1 MYSVSVYVCN
11 SLNVSYAVFFL
22 HSTHTDTV
30 YDELTEVC
38 FEIDWFSL
46 PARLIP
52 KSDQDDLPINA
63 ACYIK
68 TAFYNNGGYKLY
80 LFPVTS
86 VSLLWRI

>member
-1 MYSVSVYVCN
+1 MYSIHVTRSMI
-11 SLNVSYAVFFL
+11 LMLILFL
-22 HSTHTDTV
+22 STHTDTV

-46 PARLIP
+46 PARLIL

-68 TAFYNNGGYKLY
+68 TAFYNNGGYILY
-80 LFPVTS
+80 LFP

>member
-1 MYSVSVYVCN
+1 MSSTSILMMVKMHIFILLVCIHVTR
-11 SLNVSYAVFFL
+11 SMFHMLILFL
-22 HSTHTDTV
+22 PTHTDTV

-46 PARLIP
+46 PARLIL

-68 TAFYNNGGYKLY
+68 TAFYNNGG
-80 LFPVTS
+80 
-86 VSLLWRI
+86 

>member
-1 MYSVSVYVCN
+1 MTGIYFVCMYN
-11 SLNVSYAVFFL
+11 SLNDSNALFL

-30 YDELTEVC
+30 YDELTEAC

-46 PARLIP
+46 PARLIL
-52 KSDQDDLPINA
+52 KSGQDDLPINA

-80 LFPVTS
+80 FFSVT
-86 VSLLWRI
+86 